1 MNLRLVYI
9 YVCEC
14 VRARM
19 FLSMQMLNTIR
30 HRAVQLQDRLCV
42 ISSHLQLLNSRHSLE
57 GLLLP
62 VFRASHH
69 PVRPVRRISGCRD
82 RLGFAMAA
90 AFDGGESSH
99 EPRFVNRLAKE
110 HSPYLLQHA
119 HNPVDWFPW
128 GEEAFTKARTEDK
141 PIFLSVGYST
151 CHWCHVMEVESFE
164 SEEVAKL
171 LNDWFVSIKVDRE
184 ERPDVDK
191 VYMTYV
197 QATQGGGGWPMSV
210 FLTPELK
217 PMVGGTYFPPD
228 DKYGRPGFKSILRR
242 VKEVWD
248 TKKDA
253 LRQNGDL
260 IVQQLAEATTASASS
275 VELPLGLSQQTVE
288 LCTNQLAKGYDAKLG
303 GFGGPP
309 KFPRPVELYAI
320 MRQYRRLHQ
329 KGKEM
334 AASKTLEMA
343 LHTLRCMAKGGM
355 HDHIG
360 GGFHR
365 YSVDEFW
372 HVPHFEKMLY
382 DQGLLV
388 NAYLDALCI
397 TKNPT
402 YAYVARDT
410 LDYLKRDMLDP
421 EGGIYS
427 AEDADSLE
435 KEGMT
440 RKKEGAFYVWTSEE
454 IEEIL
459 GKENAEL
466 FMKLYHVKHDGNCDL
481 SRLSDP
487 HGEFVGKNVL
497 IERIEFEQLCA
508 SFKRSPEECAT
519 TLGSCRKELFDYR
532 SKRPRPHLDDKV
544 IVAWNGLAISAFA
557 RASRMLLAEPNGSFH
572 HFPVVGSDLH
582 EYLHIAERASSFIKE
597 KLFDEETKHL
607 KRSFRKG
614 PSMAPGF
621 LDDYALLIAGL
632 LDLFE
637 AGGQIKWLSWALQL
651 QETQDTLFLD
661 KAGGGYF
668 STPEGDPSILFRVK
682 DDYDGAEPSP
692 NSVSAINL
700 VRLSLFL
707 HGNGSDYFRRTAE
720 HLLAVFE
727 TRMKELSVA
736 VPLMCCA
743 ADLLGVPSKR
753 QIVIAGPKQSSEF
766 QALLNTCHMLY
777 DPDKVII
784 PIDPS
789 DPDDDEFWQVHNPA
803 VLAMARSGPI
813 GNAVAYVCQNFTCQA
828 PVDNPTSLSELLQN
842 PSGPKIT
849 SFKLETGLKS

>member
-1 MNLRLVYI
+1 
-9 YVCEC
+9 
-14 VRARM
+14 
-19 FLSMQMLNTIR
+19 MQMLSTVR
-30 HRAVQLQDRLCV
+30 HRAVNLQDRLCV
-42 ISSHLQLLNSRHSLE
+42 ISRHFQLLNWRLSLP
-57 GLLLP
+57 LP
-62 VFRASHH
+62 AL
-69 PVRPVRRISGCRD
+69 PALRPSVRRISRD
-82 RLGFAMAA
+82 RFGLAMA

-99 EPRFVNRLAKE
+99 EQRFVNRLAQE

-164 SEEVAKL
+164 SEDVAKL

-248 TKKDA
+248 TKREA
-253 LRQNGDL
+253 LRQNGEL
-260 IVQQLAEATTASASS
+260 VVQQLAEATTASASS
-275 VELPLGLSQQTVE
+275 VGLAAGLPQQTVQ
-288 LCTNQLAKGYDAKLG
+288 LCSDQLAKGYDAKLG

-309 KFPRPVELYAI
+309 KFPRPVELYVI
-320 MRQYRRLHQ
+320 MRHYRRLCQ
-329 KGKEM
+329 KGKEL

-365 YSVDEFW
+365 YSVDEYW

-397 TKNPT
+397 TKSPI
-402 YAYVARDT
+402 YAFVARDT

-435 KEGMT
+435 KEGST
-440 RKKEGAFYVWTSEE
+440 KKKEGAFYVWTSEE
-454 IEEIL
+454 VEEIV

-466 FMKLYHVKHDGNCDL
+466 FLKLYYVKHDGNCDL

-487 HGEFVGKNVL
+487 HGEFAGKNVL
-497 IERIEFEQLCA
+497 IERIEFEELCA
-508 SFKRSPEECAT
+508 SCKRSWEECAT
-519 TLGSCRKELFDYR
+519 TLGHCRKELFDYR
-532 SKRPRPHLDDKV
+532 SRRPHPHLDDKV

-557 RASRMLLAEPNGSFH
+557 RASRILLAEPSGWIH
-572 HFPVVGSDLH
+572 HFPVVGSNLS
-582 EYLHIAERASSFIKE
+582 EYLLIAERAASFIKN
-597 KLFDEETKHL
+597 KLFDEQTKRL

-614 PSMAPGF
+614 PSKGPGF
-621 LDDYALLIAGL
+621 VDDYALLIAGL

-637 AGGQIKWLSWALQL
+637 AGGRIKWLSWALQL
-651 QETQDTLFLD
+651 QETQDALFLD
-661 KAGGGYF
+661 KTGGGYF
-668 STPEGDPSILFRVK
+668 STSEGDPSILFRVK

-700 VRLSLFL
+700 VRLSLLL
-707 HGNGSDYFRRTAE
+707 HGDRSEHFRQTAE

-727 TRMKELSVA
+727 TRMRELPVA

-743 ADLLGVPSKR
+743 ADLLGVSSKR

-766 QALLNTCHMLY
+766 QGLLNACHMFY

-789 DPDDDEFWQVHNPA
+789 DPDDREFWQVHNPT
-803 VLAMARSGPI
+803 VLAMARSGPA
-813 GNAVAYVCQNFTCQA
+813 GNALAYVCQNFTCLA
-828 PVDNPTSLSELLQN
+828 PVNNPNRLTEVLQQQS
-842 PSGPKIT
+842 PSGPKT
-849 SFKLETGLKS
+849 SSFRLETGAKS